1 MGLCEVNIAMVT
13 MMVVVVTNS
22 IWTSFLSPLF
32 LQSQVLEFQY
42 LQCQSLNIFILD
54 PGVNKLR
61 IVVSRDNV
69 PVLALRQQ
77 GAVALGVPHAVPGG
91 PLVLLLT
98 TAQQGV
104 EAVVTL
110 WGCEGGSSEAGA
122 WAPT

>member
-13 MMVVVVTNS
+13 MMVMVVTNS

-42 LQCQSLNIFILD
+42 LQCQSFNIFILD
-54 PGVNKLR
+54 SGVDKLR

-110 WGCEGGSSEAGA
+110 RCCEGGSSEA
-122 WAPT
+122 